1 MMRVINFAHGE
12 FLMLGGYAVILPVQA
27 GVNLW
32 IAMLVIAPLVVGLF
46 GVVVER
52 LIIRPL
58 YGRVIDTVLATW
70 GLSLLMIGVAS
81 AATLLG
87 AVNQVVT
94 FVATPVV
101 GEVALLAAAIILLRL
116 LPAGITG
123 RLFRG
128 GI

>member
-1 MMRVINFAHGE
+1 
-12 FLMLGGYAVILPVQA
+12 
-27 GVNLW
+27 
-32 IAMLVIAPLVVGLF
+32 
-46 GVVVER
+46 
-52 LIIRPL
+52 
-58 YGRVIDTVLATW
+58 
-70 GLSLLMIGVAS
+70 
-81 AATLLG
+81 
-87 AVNQVVT
+87 VNQVVT

>member
-1 MMRVINFAHGE
+1 
-12 FLMLGGYAVILPVQA
+12 MLA
-27 GVNLW
+27 G
-32 IAMLVIAPLVVGLF
+32 
-46 GVVVER
+46 
-52 LIIRPL
+52 
-58 YGRVIDTVLATW
+58 T
-70 GLSLLMIGVAS
+70 AS

-87 AVNQVVT
+87 GVNQIVT
-94 FVATPVV
+94 FLSTPVV